1 MHKILIIEDEEA
13 LLKMLAKKL
22 VREGYAVVTAPN
34 GEVGLA
40 MIRKENPDLVL
51 LDILMPKMG
60 GMEVLERMHADKK
73 LSKIPVIIISNSGQ
87 PVEIERAKT
96 LGIRDYLVKAEFDP
110 QEVIEKVK
118 KIFEEDGSNAPLDT
132 SFSEEPTKEEGVTK
146 KRKPSRK
153 KSAPAEV
160 SVLVIE
166 DDQFLRDL
174 IIKKLEKEGLNTAE
188 AIDGEEGLRFIR
200 EIKPMLVLLDLV
212 LPGIDGFEVLK
223 QLKAD
228 PEISHIPVVILSN
241 LGQKED
247 IDRGLNLGAKD
258 YLIKA
263 HLTPGEIVEKVKE
276 ILKQG

>member
-1 MHKILIIEDEEA
+1 MQKILIIEDEEA

-153 KSAPAEV
+153 KSAPAEASA
-160 SVLVIE
+160 SVLVVE
-166 DDQFLRDL
+166 DDRFLRDL
-174 IIKKLEKEGLNTAE
+174 IVKKLEKEGLTTIQ

-200 EIKPMLVLLDLV
+200 ENKPLLILLDLV
-212 LPGIDGFEVLK
+212 LPGIDGFEVLR
-223 QLKAD
+223 QVKAD
-228 PEISHIPVVILSN
+228 PETADIPVVILSN

-263 HLTPGEIVEKVKE
+263 HLTPEEIVEKVKE
-276 ILKQG
+276 ILK